1 MMARMKPSVALTGLV
16 ATLLVCPP
24 AKARDADPRN
34 GQMLA
39 QQTCADCHAIRPQE
53 DRSPVARA
61 PTFQELATTPG
72 MNTTALSVALT
83 TPHAGMPMFKLTA
96 EQAADV
102 IAYIL
107 SLR

>member
-1 MMARMKPSVALTGLV
+1 MKLSVALLGLT
-16 ATLLVCPP
+16 AASMLCAP
-24 AKARDADPRN
+24 AQARDADPRN
-34 GQMLA
+34 GRLLA
-39 QQTCADCHAIRPQE
+39 QQTCADCHAIQLQE
-53 DRSPVARA
+53 VRSPLPRA

-72 MNTTALSVALT
+72 MTTTALNVALS

-96 EQAADV
+96 EQAVDI